1 MGINH
6 LHSPRRQKHH
16 PVCLYPL
23 GIRQVLSERGKRP
36 SWNCWFVQ
44 FLSPWRFPPRTKL
57 VPLNCNKG
65 KFTYYYEARKFYP
78 NIAKLLISETPGE
91 W

>member
-1 MGINH
+1 MAMGINH

-36 SWNCWFVQ
+36 S
-44 FLSPWRFPPRTKL
+44 
-57 VPLNCNKG
+57 
-65 KFTYYYEARKFYP
+65 
-78 NIAKLLISETPGE
+78 
-91 W
+91 